1 MSSAGDPQTFHQED
15 EGLLSFFFGGA
26 YLWVE

>member
-15 EGLLSFFFGGA
+15 EGLLSFFLGGGIS
-26 YLWVE
+26 LG